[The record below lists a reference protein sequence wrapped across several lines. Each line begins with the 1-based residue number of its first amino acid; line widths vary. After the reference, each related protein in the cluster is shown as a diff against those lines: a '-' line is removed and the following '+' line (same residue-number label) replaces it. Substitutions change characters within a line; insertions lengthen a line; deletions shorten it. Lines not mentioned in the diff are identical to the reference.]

1 MDETSNLAMVPWV
14 PVPSN
19 SQEASTSAAATA
31 TTTTEMMDA
40 EDTSMEVEQD
50 GGSGGSHLAAAGE
63 APYYQWPQHCMAP
76 PPQPPLPAVSYQP
89 SPVTWS
95 W

>member
-1 MDETSNLAMVPWV
+1 MDETSNLTMVPWV

-40 EDTSMEVEQD
+40 EDTSMEVKQG
-50 GGSGGSHLAAAGE
+50 GGSG
-63 APYYQWPQHCMAP
+63 
-76 PPQPPLPAVSYQP
+76 
-89 SPVTWS
+89 
-95 W
+95 